1 MMGGGYSGG
10 MLLGGLFWIVLLLG
24 AGTLLYVFVAR
35 MRDEPKRTS
44 SGSEDP
50 LSVLK
55 IRYARGELTREQY
68 QQTMSDLT
76 QREDDRR

>member
-24 AGTLLYVFVAR
+24 AGTLLYVLVVR
-35 MRDEPKRTS
+35 MQGEPKRTF
-44 SGSEDP
+44 SGPEDP

-55 IRYARGELTREQY
+55 IRYARGELSREQY
-68 QQTMSDLT
+68 QQMMSDLT
-76 QREDDRR
+76 QREDGQP